1 MVDRLVARSCFLR
14 RNRGGVES
22 LPHVWVAEHPEPI
35 SLVQAARGAD
45 VLSLVHEGHMYR
57 VDGARSRV
65 DDVLEL
71 AAPINQGALGPAV
84 AGGWA
89 AVESLLFNPDDP
101 AEQERSGKAVAADRL
116 AAIIT
121 CS

>member
-1 MVDRLVARSCFLR
+1 MALRPGPAYGGPPCRAFLFTAEKPW
-14 RNRGGVES
+14 RGRVIAS
-22 LPHVWVAEHPEPI
+22 VCVAEHPEPI

-101 AEQERSGKAVAADRL
+101 A
-116 AAIIT
+116 
-121 CS
+121 